1 MFGACAWK
9 VLTRLEPGEV
19 LGDLPG
25 RDLFVVPGPLVPLH
39 LDEVVEI
46 VLAPPLA
53 ERLAEDV
60 VALELLRRL
69 EEVRRQ
75 SLEPAPAELV
85 VGDRVEVL
93 AVRLPRVEALLD
105 AVEAGGEDRRGREI
119 RIRGAVDRPV
129 LDPARAGDAEHL
141 RPVVVAVRDPDRRP
155 RRAARRRPQLQA
167 LVRVDG

>member
-1 MFGACAWK
+1 MFGACAWR
-9 VLTRLEPGEV
+9 VLTRLDPGEV
-19 LGDLPG
+19 LGNLPG

-93 AVRLPRVEALLD
+93 AVRLARVEGLLD
-105 AVEAGGEDRRGREI
+105 PVQAGGEDGRRGEV
-119 RIRGAVDRPV
+119 RIRGPVDRAV
-129 LDPARAGDAEHL
+129 LDPPRAWDTQHL
-141 RPVVVAVRDPDRRP
+141 RAVVVAVRDPDGRP
-155 RRAARRRPQLQA
+155 CRAARR
-167 LVRVDG
+167 

>member
-1 MFGACAWK
+1 MFGACAWR

-19 LGDLPG
+19 LGDLQG

-75 SLEPAPAELV
+75 SLEPAPAEPV
-85 VGDRVEVL
+85 VGDRVDGL
-93 AVRLPRVEALLD
+93 AVRLAPVQGPLH
-105 AVEAGGEDRRGREI
+105 AVQAG
-119 RIRGAVDRPV
+119 
-129 LDPARAGDAEHL
+129 
-141 RPVVVAVRDPDRRP
+141 
-155 RRAARRRPQLQA
+155 RAARPGGAR
-167 LVRVDG
+167 